1 MSENPYRPPQ
11 ARDEIRLPSEPLVF
25 NGTPASRN
33 AGPKGLRGW
42 LILVAIGLIAT
53 PIKLTLLLLNTFL
66 PLFTDGTVQALTTS
80 GSEHYHP
87 LWIVI
92 VGYEAVGNSVFILVF
107 IGLAVLFFSRSR
119 RFPRLYIVAL
129 LANLAFLL
137 GDELIG
143 SQIPVLVSS
152 DNTESIREIA
162 KSLVACCVWVPY
174 MLVSKRVKNTFV

>member
-1 MSENPYRPPQ
+1 MSENPYSPPQ

-25 NGTPASRN
+25 GGTPASRN
-33 AGPKGLRGW
+33 AGPKGLGGW
-42 LILVAIGLIAT
+42 LVLVAIGIIAT

-66 PLFTDGTVQALTTS
+66 PMFKDGTMQALTTP

-92 VGYEAVGNSVFILVF
+92 VGYEALGNGLFIMAF

-137 GDELIG
+137 GDEVIG
-143 SQIPVLVSS
+143 SQIPAVVASG
-152 DNTESIREIA
+152 NTESIGEIA
-162 KSLVACCVWVPY
+162 KSLVACCLWVPY